1 MSKSNSKTFLEFK
14 NVCFGYKPNQHI
26 LNNVSFSIEEN
37 EHVCIIGANGCGKST
52 LVKIIVGLFK
62 PTKGQIIFNNKIV
75 TKQNV
80 KELKSSSGIIFE
92 NPDNQFIGLTVQDDI
107 AFGLENQC
115 VSRKHMQPII
125 NNVAKFVGIQ
135 DLLLC
140 STNALSGGQKQL
152 VAIASVLAMNPKLI
166 VLDEVTSML
175 DNEAKTRVNNLVE
188 LLKTKKH
195 KTIVSITH
203 DMDEAAKADRIIVL
217 NKGKVVLNGKPQEV
231 FNNKLLTSLSLDKP
245 FSYKSKQRKRLTY
258 TSTSNDNLKD
268 VIKCDNIII
277 SVGPKK
283 QKSLLIDKFNFTFKE
298 SKIYAIVGRSGVGK
312 TTLVSHFNGLKKTP
326 DGNIF
331 IKDKAILGSKKRI
344 KNYKEIRKDVGLVFQ
359 FPEYQLF
366 KDTVEKDI
374 AFGPINYHVN
384 KPEAYKL
391 ASKYLYLVGLDKS
404 LLSANPF
411 DLSNG
416 QKRLVAIA
424 GILALESDVVILD
437 EPTAGLDPY
446 YQRKI
451 IGIIKE
457 LKQQGKTIIIIT
469 HNMDNVMELA
479 DEVLVLH
486 NKKLVRYGSPYKI
499 FKDNHLLKTA
509 GIAQPHLIAAMKGG
523 K

>member
-1 MSKSNSKTFLEFK
+1 MSKSNSKTLLEFK

-26 LNNVSFSIEEN
+26 LNDVSFSLKEN

-62 PTKGQIIFNNKIV
+62 PTKGQIIFNKKIV
-75 TKQNV
+75 TKLNV

-92 NPDNQFIGLTVQDDI
+92 NPDNQFIGLTVQDEI

-115 VSRKHMQPII
+115 VPRNQMQPII
-125 NNVAKFVGIQ
+125 NNVAKFVGIS
-135 DLLLC
+135 DLLHC
-140 STNALSGGQKQL
+140 STNTLSGGQKQL

-195 KTIVSITH
+195 KTIISITH

-217 NKGKVVLNGKPQEV
+217 NKGKVVLDGRPQVV
-231 FNNKLLTSLSLDKP
+231 FNSKLLNSLSLDKP
-245 FSYKSKQRKRLTY
+245 FSYKTKQRITY
-258 TSTSNDNLKD
+258 KSPINNNLKD
-268 VIKCDNIII
+268 VIKCDDLTI

-283 QKSLLIDKFNFTFKE
+283 HKSILIDKFNFTFKE
-298 SKIYAIVGRSGVGK
+298 SKIYAIVGKSGVGK

-331 IKDKAILGSKKRI
+331 IKDKEILGSKKKI
-344 KNYKEIRKDVGLVFQ
+344 KNYKDIRKDVGLVFQ

-366 KDTVEKDI
+366 NDTVEKDI

-384 KPEAYKL
+384 KSDAYKP

-404 LLSANPF
+404 LLCANPF

-451 IGIIKE
+451 IGIIKK
-457 LKQQGKTIIIIT
+457 LRQQGKTIIIIT
-469 HNMDNVMELA
+469 HNMDNVLELA

-486 NKKLVRYGSPYKI
+486 NMKLLRYGTPYII
-499 FKDNHLLKTA
+499 FKDKKLLKAA
-509 GIAQPHLIAAMKGG
+509 GLAQPHLISAMKGG